1 MYRSTDGTTWTDIS
15 ANFPDIPANS
25 IQALSD
31 GSLVVGTDLG
41 VIYRQPGQTD
51 WSRLGTNLPLTVAM
65 DVELGPDG
73 KIYAA
78 THGRGIWSIDKP

>member
-1 MYRSTDGTTWTDIS
+1 VCRSTDGNTWDIS

-31 GSLVVGTDLG
+31 GSLVDGTDLG

-51 WSRLGTNLPLTVAM
+51 WSRLETNLPLTVAM

-78 THGRGIWSIDKP
+78 THGRGIWSIAKP